1 MITAVFYN
9 PDTGDITA
17 STQAP
22 LAALEADPRAWL
34 EVPVYQ
40 MNYDQT
46 HRVVDGVLTP
56 KAD

>member
-1 MITAVFYN
+1 MITAVFYD
-9 PDTGDITA
+9 PSTGDIIA

-22 LAALEADPRAWL
+22 LASLQADPRAWL

-40 MNYDQT
+40 MSYDQT

-56 KAD
+56 KGE